1 MKKWRRLTAVGF
13 SVCAFV
19 TVLAGCGSGGTQK
32 SAESGAVQQEQSAN
46 TNAPEEVRILTLA
59 HASSSGPQYDAVK
72 GFAEAVE
79 KDSKGALKIEIKDS
93 GVMGTETEV
102 LDQVRMGAI
111 EMALTGGANHQ
122 SIVPETAIEEMPY
135 AFSNNEQAY
144 AAMDGELGDA
154 LKALL
159 EEKGVTVLAWWENGF
174 REMTNNVRPINT
186 VEDMKGLK
194 IRSAEVELRL
204 DMFNALGATAIP
216 MAGSEVFTALS
227 QGTVDGQENPLAN
240 IYVYK
245 FQEAQKY
252 LSFTHHIWGSYVL
265 EINSDVWKGLTPE
278 EQQILSS
285 NAIKYR
291 DIERDAVRNTTEE
304 YQKLLLDAG
313 MVANEVEDLESF
325 RAACQPVYDKW
336 SKIFGDD
343 LMQKLEKYRQ

>member
-1 MKKWRRLTAVGF
+1 MRRWRRFTAAGMA
-13 SVCAFV
+13 VCALV
-19 TVLAGCGSGGTQK
+19 AVLGGCSLIGEQK
-32 SAESGAVQQEQSAN
+32 TAKSSSEQSAKS
-46 TNAPEEVRILTLA
+46 TVAPTVDEIKVLTLA
-59 HASSSGPQYDAVK
+59 HASSSGPQYDAVME
-72 GFAEAVE
+72 FAQAVE
-79 KDSKGALKIEIKDS
+79 QDSGGTLKIEIKDS

-135 AFSNNEQAY
+135 TFSTNEQAY

-204 DMFNALGATAIP
+204 DMFSALGATAIP

-265 EINSDVWKGLTPE
+265 EINSDVWKSLTPE
-278 EQQILSS
+278 QQQILSS
-285 NAIKYR
+285 NAVKYR

-304 YQKLLLDAG
+304 YKALLLDAG
-313 MVANEVEDLESF
+313 MIANDVEDLESF

-336 SKIFGDD
+336 SKQFGDD
-343 LMQKLEKYRQ
+343 LMQKLEKYR